1 MLIGRFRQILG
12 PATGYRRRSFLFGS
26 LVATVGASF
35 AASAWTGGEIRP
47 SPTIVDGARRSSLA
61 AARALRAEA
70 PATAR
75 LLDRLIGDAEVITA
89 DERTAPAWERNPGR
103 TEAAWSRAL
112 VTAHRSL
119 AEVRGRQR
127 TFETRWEAL
136 AESLDADIRRA
147 QLEANEAGVSR
158 REMSAAKQA
167 RLKWDLARRYA
178 AAGAHERALVEAEQA
193 REFTR
198 IVRSGFVALHA
209 RYSDP
214 KQLNRWRSLAN
225 ETIAFSRES
234 GETVFLIDKLK
245 RKLHVYTAGKRVATY
260 NAELGVKGLRQ
271 KLHSGDQATPEGRYR
286 VTQVRGPGRTQYYK
300 ALMLDY
306 PNNEDRARYA
316 YGKRTGAVPVRAGI
330 GSLIEIHGDGGQGRD
345 WTDGCVALRN
355 DDMDRVFDRA
365 RHGMTVTIV
374 GTF

>member
-1 MLIGRFRQILG
+1 VLIGRLRQIQG
-12 PATGYRRRSFLFGS
+12 PATGLRRRSFLFGG

-35 AASAWTGGEIRP
+35 AASAWTGGEPPTHP
-47 SPTIVDGARRSSLA
+47 SVVSTARRSSLA
-61 AARALRAEA
+61 AVKSLRAEA

-89 DERTAPAWERNPGR
+89 DETTAPAWERNPGR
-103 TEAAWSRAL
+103 AEAAWSRAL

-119 AEVRGRQR
+119 SQVRGRQQGYSA
-127 TFETRWEAL
+127 RWDAL
-136 AESLDADIRRA
+136 AESLAAEVRRA

-158 REMSAAKQA
+158 REIAAAKQA
-167 RLKWDLARRYA
+167 SLKWDLARRYA
-178 AAGAHERALVEAEQA
+178 ASGAHERAVVEAEQA
-193 REFTR
+193 REFTK

-214 KQLNRWRSLAN
+214 KQLNRWRALAN
-225 ETIAFSRES
+225 ETIAYSRET

-245 RKLHVYTAGKRVATY
+245 RKLHVYTAGKRVATF

-306 PNNEDRARYA
+306 PNSEDRARYA
-316 YGKRTGAVPVRAGI
+316 YGRRTGAVPLRAGI

-355 DDMDRVFDRA
+355 DDMDRVFARA
-365 RHGMTVTIV
+365 RQGMTVTIV

>member
-1 MLIGRFRQILG
+1 VLIGRIRQIQG
-12 PATGYRRRSFLFGS
+12 PATGLRRRSFLFGS
-26 LVATVGASF
+26 LVATVGASLT
-35 AASAWTGGEIRP
+35 ASSWTGSDP
-47 SPTIVDGARRSSLA
+47 PTQPTVVESARRSSLA
-61 AARALRAEA
+61 AVKALRADA

-103 TEAAWSRAL
+103 TEAAWSRTL
-112 VTAHRSL
+112 VTAHQSL
-119 AEVRGRQR
+119 AQVRGKQR
-127 TFETRWEAL
+127 TYLARWESL
-136 AESLDADIRRA
+136 ASTLGADVNRA
-147 QLEANEAGVSR
+147 QLEANEAGVGR
-158 REMSAAKQA
+158 REISAAKQA
-167 RLKWDLARRYA
+167 SLKWDLARRYA
-178 AAGAHERALVEAEQA
+178 AAGAHERAVVEAEQA

-198 IVRSGFVALHA
+198 IVRGGFVALHA

-214 KQLNRWRSLAN
+214 KQIGRWRALAN
-225 ETIAFSRES
+225 ETIAYSRDS
-234 GETVFLIDKLK
+234 GETVFLVDKLK
-245 RKLHVYTAGKRVATY
+245 RKLHVYAAGRRIATY

-300 ALMLDY
+300 ALLLDY
-306 PNNEDRARYA
+306 PNNEDRARFA
-316 YGKRTGAVPVRAGI
+316 SGQRTGAVPRRAGI

-355 DDMDRVFDRA
+355 DDMDRVFARA
-365 RHGMTVTIV
+365 QQGMTVTIV

>member
-1 MLIGRFRQILG
+1 VLTGRFRQIWG

-35 AASAWTGGEIRP
+35 AASNWTGGEIP
-47 SPTIVDGARRSSLA
+47 TSPAVVDGARRASLA
-61 AARALRAEA
+61 AVRELRSEA

-75 LLDRLIGDAEVITA
+75 LLDRLIADAEVITA

-119 AEVRGRQR
+119 SEAAGRRR
-127 TFETRWEAL
+127 TYATRWQSL
-136 AESLDADIRRA
+136 AESLAAEVRRA
-147 QLEANEAGVSR
+147 QLEANEAGVGR
-158 REMSAAKQA
+158 REISAAKQA
-167 RLKWDLARRYA
+167 RLKWDLAQRYA
-178 AAGAHERALVEAEQA
+178 AAGAHDRAVAEAEQA
-193 REFTR
+193 REFTKV
-198 IVRSGFVALHA
+198 VRSGFVALHA

-214 KQLNRWRSLAN
+214 KQLNRWRALAN
-225 ETIAFSRES
+225 ETIAYSRET
-234 GETVFLIDKLK
+234 GETVFIVDKLK
-245 RKLHVYTAGKRVATY
+245 RKLYVYTAGKRVATY

-271 KLHSGDQATPEGRYR
+271 KLHAGDQATPEGRYR

-306 PNNEDRARYA
+306 PNSEDRARYA
-316 YGKRTGAVPVRAGI
+316 YGRRAGTVPLRAGI

-355 DDMDRVFDRA
+355 DDMDRVFARA